1 MPFKVNPLLCT
12 DGYKTSHH
20 LMYPEGTTKVFSN
33 FTPRS
38 TKYMPKQAQDIVV
51 FGVQYTIKYIN
62 DLFNENFFF
71 TDLRKS
77 PLGDSDREMLKL
89 KTEVCSQLQKHL
101 NSYLGTEYDISHFE
115 KLWDLGYLPI
125 EVRALEEGSVIEPK
139 IPILTI
145 HNTIDEFYWLTNFLE
160 TLISTTLWKPMHS
173 ASMSY
178 AYNKIVRKYAN
189 ETDKKSIGFC
199 AFQCHDFSMR
209 GMQSLEA
216 AIGSALG
223 FLVCSNGTD
232 TLPVLQA
239 TEYYYGDT
247 DVAFSVPA
255 SEHAVMTA
263 YGKEDEIDSF
273 SRILDLFPTGIVSM
287 VSDQFD
293 LWKVL
298 TEFLPKLKDK
308 IMARDGKAVFRPDSG
323 NPADILCGLKA
334 GNISAKTYEEFLE
347 IAQDELHEIL
357 SEETPHGEYG
367 GDIDGF
373 YRWNDKFFKV
383 TYNPDWNRH
392 DKRFY
397 FIDNY
402 GDDKTTAVEVELKP
416 SDKGVIELLWD
427 VFGGTINEQGYKVLD
442 SHVGAIYG
450 DSITLDR
457 TEEICERLK
466 AKGFASTNVVFG
478 VGSYSM
484 GYATRDNQGSAVKA
498 TYVEVNGVGR
508 EIFKDPITDDG
519 TKKSAKGLLA
529 MFNGKLKDQCTWDE
543 VNSDENEL
551 MPLFKDGEFLRITTL
566 REIRTRLNG

>member
-1 MPFKVNPLLCT
+1 MFKVNPLLCT
-12 DGYKTSHH
+12 DGYKSSHH

-51 FGVQYTIKYIN
+51 FGVQYTIMYIN
-62 DLFNENFFF
+62 DLFVSNFFSREKKVVCNE
-71 TDLRKS
+71 LR
-77 PLGDSDREMLKL
+77 
-89 KTEVCSQLQKHL
+89 KHL
-101 NSYLGTEYDISHFE
+101 NSYLGTEYNISHFE
-115 KLWDLGYLPI
+115 ALHDLGYLPV
-125 EVRALEEGSVIEPK
+125 EVRALEEGTVIQAK

-178 AYNKIVRKYAN
+178 AYNKLVQKYAK
-189 ETDKKSIGFC
+189 ETDVNSLSFT

-209 GMQSLEA
+209 GMQSLES

-223 FLVCSNGTD
+223 FLVCSMGTD

-239 TEYYYGDT
+239 SEYYYGTSDS
-247 DVAFSVPA
+247 AFSVPA

-263 YGKEDEIDSF
+263 YGKENEIDSF

-298 TEFLPKLKDK
+298 TEFLPQLKDK
-308 IMARDGKAVFRPDSG
+308 IMSRDGKAVFRPDSG
-323 NPADILCGLKA
+323 DPADILCGLNSRKEKTFSS
-334 GNISAKTYEEFLE
+334 GEIKSSAY
-347 IAQDELHEIL
+347 
-357 SEETPHGEYG
+357 
-367 GDIDGF
+367 
-373 YRWNDKFFKV
+373 
-383 TYNPDWNRH
+383 
-392 DKRFY
+392 
-397 FIDNY
+397 
-402 GDDKTTAVEVELKP
+402 
-416 SDKGVIELLWD
+416 KGVIELLWD
-427 VFGGTINEQGYKVLD
+427 VFGGTTNEQGFKVLD

-457 TEEICERLK
+457 VEEICDRLK
-466 AKGFASTNVVFG
+466 EKGFASTNVVFG

-508 EIFKDPITDDG
+508 KIFKDPITDDG
-519 TKKSAKGLLA
+519 TKKSARGLISVV
-529 MFNGKLKDQCTWDE
+529 NGELKDSCTWSE

-551 MPLFKDGEFLRITTL
+551 KLLFQNGKL
-566 REIRTRLNG
+566 IRTITLTQIREKLNG